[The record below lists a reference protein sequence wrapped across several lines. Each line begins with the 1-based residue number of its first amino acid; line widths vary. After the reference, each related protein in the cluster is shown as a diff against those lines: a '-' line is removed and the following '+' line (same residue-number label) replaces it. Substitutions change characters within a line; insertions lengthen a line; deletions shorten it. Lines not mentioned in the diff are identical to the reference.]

1 MGGGAEEEN
10 GREGGIRVK
19 REARG
24 FSFFL
29 FRGGYME

>member
-1 MGGGAEEEN
+1 MEN

-29 FRGGYME
+29 FRGGCME